1 MVILKTE
8 NFFKCHKS
16 QYPLGCSTRRVQELQ
31 LESNDF
37 ISPQYNLLV
46 NYKED
51 LRNFQVSGER
61 SSFR

>member
-1 MVILKTE
+1 MQICKE
-8 NFFKCHKS
+8 NFFHKS
-16 QYPLGCSTRRVQELQ
+16 GGETIRRVQELQ

-51 LRNFQVSGER
+51 LRNFQASRER